1 MYIARNVID
10 RDGIYFIKLKD
21 RNTGRESEYQFAFL
35 QGPQN
40 HFSNLLTG
48 FDYYN
53 TSFPLAEEDDYD
65 LYWDEYPSDEKDT
78 PIMDGR
84 SIIRLMNHK
93 NYEPSWNVG
102 RPIEAVHNIKRIQNL
117 SIFMYDTMKMEVNF
131 TPRWTAYSQDN
142 DKIPPVINLPTED
155 FSEMESIKF
164 GDDLMIYPIART
176 ICGDVLVIAFS
187 TYLKIT
193 DPTLRWNI
201 NAVYNNDYTI
211 SIGSDHSYGYNLID
225 CCYYIP
231 QVFELLNAMRI
242 PSSDRIMTIEITLS
256 DLIGNSIDIVFDSFM
271 QYSKYTLSTENLPYF
286 NMYDRIAH
294 VINTLSTRR
303 DVNG

>member
-1 MYIARNVID
+1 MYNARSVTD
-10 RDGIYFIKLKD
+10 RDGIYFIKLRHDDK
-21 RNTGRESEYQFAFL
+21 EYPFAFL

-53 TSFPLAEEDDYD
+53 TPFPMAEETDYD

-84 SIIRLMNHK
+84 SIIKIMNHK

-102 RPIEAVHNIKRIQNL
+102 RSIEAVHNIKRIQNL
-117 SIFMYDTMKMEVNF
+117 SIFMYDTMKMELNF
-131 TPRWTAYSQDN
+131 TPRWTAYAQDGG
-142 DKIPPVINLPTED
+142 IPPVINLPSED
-155 FSEMESIKF
+155 FSLMESIKF
-164 GDDLMIYPIART
+164 GNDLMIYPITRT
-176 ICGDVLVIAFS
+176 ICGDALVIAFS
-187 TYLKIT
+187 TYLKMI
-193 DPTLRWNI
+193 DPTLKWNI

-211 SIGSDHSYGYNLID
+211 SISSDHSYGYNLID

-242 PSSDRIMTIEITLS
+242 PSSDRIMEIEVTLS

-271 QYSKYTLSTENLPYF
+271 QYSNYTLSTENLPYF

-294 VINTLSTRR
+294 VINTLPTRR

>member
-1 MYIARNVID
+1 MYNARSVTD
-10 RDGIYFIKLKD
+10 RDGIYFIKLRHDDK
-21 RNTGRESEYQFAFL
+21 EYPFAFL

-53 TSFPLAEEDDYD
+53 TPFPMAEETDYD

-84 SIIRLMNHK
+84 SIIKIMNHK

-102 RPIEAVHNIKRIQNL
+102 RSIEAVHNIKRIQNL

-131 TPRWTAYSQDN
+131 THRWTAYSQDGR
-142 DKIPPVINLPTED
+142 IPPEINFPSED
-155 FSEMESIKF
+155 FSLMELIKF
-164 GDDLMIYPIART
+164 GDDLMIYPITRT
-176 ICGDVLVIAFS
+176 ICGDALVIAFS
-187 TYLKIT
+187 TYLKLT
-193 DPTLRWNI
+193 DSTLRWNI

-231 QVFELLNAMRI
+231 QIFELLNAMRI
-242 PSSDRIMTIEITLS
+242 PSSDRIMEIEVTLS
-256 DLIGNSIDIVFDSFM
+256 DMLGNSIEIRFDSSM
-271 QYSKYTLSTENLPYF
+271 RLSNYTLSTENLPYF
-286 NMYDRIAH
+286 NMYDRIAY
-294 VINTLSTRR
+294 VINQYDKRMM
-303 DVNG
+303 

>member
-1 MYIARNVID
+1 MYNARSVTD
-10 RDGIYFIKLKD
+10 RDGIYFIKLRHDDK
-21 RNTGRESEYQFAFL
+21 EYPFAFL

-53 TSFPLAEEDDYD
+53 TPFPMAEETDYD

-84 SIIRLMNHK
+84 SIIKIMNHK

-102 RPIEAVHNIKRIQNL
+102 RSIEAVHNIKRIQNL
-117 SIFMYDTMKMEVNF
+117 SIFMYDTMKMELNF
-131 TPRWTAYSQDN
+131 TPRWTAYAQDN
-142 DKIPPVINLPTED
+142 VVPPEINLPSED
-155 FSEMESIKF
+155 FSLMELIKF

-176 ICGDVLVIAFS
+176 ICGDALVIAFS
-187 TYLKIT
+187 TYLKLT
-193 DPTLRWNI
+193 DSTLKWNI

-231 QVFELLNAMRI
+231 QIFELLNVMRI
-242 PSSDRIMTIEITLS
+242 PSSDRIMEIEVTLS
-256 DLIGNSIDIVFDSFM
+256 DMLGNSIEIRFDSSM
-271 QYSKYTLSTENLPYF
+271 QLSNYTLSTENLPYF
-286 NMYDRIAH
+286 NMYDRIAY
-294 VINTLSTRR
+294 VINQYDKRMM
-303 DVNG
+303 